1 MLFFLK
7 TASDGLKWVICLTFS
22 HDSVGCSTRWNRISA
37 KAGCF
42 SIALQLKLRLFFA
55 QDMEMFCG
63 ASYLTVEQKVVFFY
77 TILCMCLH
85 LFTIFVLTLQQKQKK
100 QALVCSQLTC
110 SAVCF
115 SEMNGASFT
124 CLPKFNRPPGWR
136 AAGLSFVSYY
146 PNVDW
151 TMLDKHFLVDLSTGL
166 LKAPKFFF
174 IGWIC
179 RALTAIKTS
188 WERLTSSRC

>member
-1 MLFFLK
+1 MLLNCSPAQAEVVFCPGYGNVLWCLIFNCWKKVFFLHNFVYVFAFVHYICTDIAAETKK
-7 TASDGLKWVICLTFS
+7 TIIVIA
-22 HDSVGCSTRWNRISA
+22 I
-37 KAGCF
+37 
-42 SIALQLKLRLFFA
+42 
-55 QDMEMFCG
+55 
-63 ASYLTVEQKVVFFY
+63 
-77 TILCMCLH
+77 
-85 LFTIFVLTLQQKQKK
+85 
-100 QALVCSQLTC
+100 VCSQLTC

-136 AAGLSFVSYY
+136 AAGLSFVSYH

-188 WERLTSSRC
+188 WERLTSSRCALTSLQTA